1 MSVGTA
7 EYSIKNLNE
16 KTDAEIEDFL
26 KKSKEELFNLRFQ
39 SATGQLE
46 NTSRLKAVKHD
57 IARMYTVLREREL
70 GISQAP
76 EAAQAKSE
84 AEEK

>member
-1 MSVGTA
+1 MAVGTE

-16 KTDAEIEDFL
+16 KTNAEIEDFL

-46 NTSRLKAVKHD
+46 NTARLKAVKHD

-70 GISQAP
+70 GITTEPAA
-76 EAAQAKSE
+76 EAKEQ
-84 AEEK
+84 

>member
-1 MSVGTA
+1 MAVGTA
-7 EYSIKNLNE
+7 DYTMKNLNE
-16 KTDAEIEDFL
+16 KTNEEIEGFL

-46 NTSRLKAVKHD
+46 NTARLKAVKHD
-57 IARMYTVLREREL
+57 IARMY

-76 EAAQAKSE
+76 EATETK